1 VFRAAW
7 TWAVPLL
14 GAAAVFGAIL
24 VSTPPGFASIPQV
37 AFFAARGAP
46 SDAAAYALGAASALA
61 LVTLVLLA
69 VACAA
74 IELVMRRRA

>member
-7 TWAVPLL
+7 TWLVPLI
-14 GAAAVFGAIL
+14 GAVAVFGAIL

-37 AFFAARGAP
+37 VFFASRGP
-46 SDAAAYALGAASALA
+46 SSDAAAYALGAASALA
-61 LVTLVLLA
+61 LVTLVVLA

-74 IELVMRRRA
+74 IEFAVRRRT